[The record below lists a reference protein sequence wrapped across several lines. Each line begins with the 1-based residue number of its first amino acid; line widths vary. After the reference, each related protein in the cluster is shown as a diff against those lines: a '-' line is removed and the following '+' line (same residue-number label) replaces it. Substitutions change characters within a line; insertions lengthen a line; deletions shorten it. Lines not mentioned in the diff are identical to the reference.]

1 MQVYS
6 YLIDVGRDLVLE
18 NHDLLVFHPN
28 ITFHSEDT
36 IHSEDTSWANPYENR
51 LSYNQRSE

>member
-6 YLIDVGRDLVLE
+6 YLIDDGRDLVLE

-36 IHSEDTSWANPYENR
+36 SWANLYENR